1 MNQKVASAP
10 DVHYLFLMRSTPL
23 DAALSDPRSRPPGP
37 TLQLGRQLGRWL
49 GRLAD
54 IGVALV
60 VLMGGIAAQRPA
72 HGAAETVRVDL
83 DLAWS
88 LVARAMRWTRAL
100 RARLAA
106 EAVAAKAAMDPDE
119 RLLDR
124 PERLHDGSVWNE
136 NRTAHRA
143 APAGRPEPDDCIDGK
158 PVAEVVGQICADLG
172 AAATLLGD
180 AEAARHIAAIAAA
193 ARALLV
199 SPEGAGAA
207 AIPGTPDRAPVEAE
221 PAAMPAP
228 APDTG

>member
-1 MNQKVASAP
+1 
-10 DVHYLFLMRSTPL
+10 MRSTHL
-23 DAALSDPRSRPPGP
+23 DAAVSDPRSQPPGP
-37 TLQLGRQLGRWL
+37 TGPWQLGPWQLGRWL

-60 VLMGGIAAQRPA
+60 VLMGGIAVQRPA

-106 EAVAAKAAMDPDE
+106 EAVAAKAAMDGDE

-124 PERLHDGSVWNE
+124 PERLDDGSAWNE
-136 NRTAHRA
+136 YRTAHRA

-172 AAATLLGD
+172 SAATLLGD
-180 AEAARHIAAIAAA
+180 AEAAQQIAAIAAA
-193 ARALLV
+193 ARALLGD
-199 SPEGAGAA
+199 PAGAA
-207 AIPGTPDRAPVEAE
+207 AVPGTRDRARDEAE
-221 PAAMPAP
+221 PAAMPVP